1 MEQEKFELRLEGK
14 KLARR
19 RRKSPQNIGNNMR
32 SSLSERNDQAYIKDS
47 EKINLCED

>member
-14 KLARR
+14 KLAQ